1 MSNNSDHPTSDATPA
16 QLSGPAGDRAPVEDP
31 LVELARIVHRNK
43 QPAVGSDRVG
53 SVDYFADLD
62 RVDRRLAQSAPQVR
76 ANEPEPDSATPVQQP
91 RPTHEVDNAPWSR
104 ISDQDNNESTV
115 VDAPQ
120 RSASGSR
127 PAFLVSEPEP
137 EVEPLEIEST
147 ESVSLN
153 RSASLDL
160 EQNLAS
166 ELEDELIGAF
176 RQSFES
182 VAPPNE
188 PATIQHSESVYE
200 PATPPGADFDSHEA
214 FDKRSYA
221 DTGQGEP
228 HPFEPHVAPDA
239 DATLDQLAE
248 TAAADDEP
256 VFAVSDD
263 EQRRRDEDDLFFGL
277 NELDPPAAPVEREP
291 KAADTSSFDALFA
304 DLEFSP
310 QQGTQA
316 RAELKE
322 PDLVLGEPGHSATPQ
337 AVDIDNMVWPAAA
350 AAVADIADED
360 LPPPP
365 EGYDLDAVAKAMQES
380 DPTLD
385 GSGVLPPH
393 PQQEQA
399 AVPGAER
406 GQRKGLY
413 AAAVVLG
420 VAALGAGAFALFD
433 GTSVDVPSGPPPVIA
448 GLQEPLKI
456 YPENAPQAVDDT
468 QASKLIYDRVGD
480 VADAS
485 RERLVLPEATQ
496 PAELPPAPDGA
507 SSADPLVPGAPK
519 KVRTLVVRP
528 DGTIISGQPNATAAP
543 VRAVEPTPAEPIA
556 DPPVAQ
562 VPAAETPVAAEPS
575 VPAIATPDPS
585 APTTPALVTTTPAI
599 VADVPAAAVPSVIPR
614 KKPAVPVQVARAPQA
629 TAPSP
634 SVPTNSG
641 PLDLSNPGDTAA
653 PVAAQPAAGGR
664 IQPGTYIVQVTSQRS
679 EEAARATYQT
689 LQQRYSGVLGGK
701 NAVIVA
707 ANVENRGTFYRAR
720 IPTASRGEAISLCE
734 SLKAAGGDCFVR
746 RN

>member
-1 MSNNSDHPTSDATPA
+1 MSNNSDHPTSDATPT
-16 QLSGPAGDRAPVEDP
+16 QLGGAARDRAPAEDP

-43 QPAVGSDRVG
+43 QPTAGSDRVG
-53 SVDYFADLD
+53 SADYFADLD
-62 RVDRRLAQSAPQVR
+62 RVDKRLAQSAPDVR
-76 ANEPEPDSATPVQQP
+76 VTESAPDEATPTQQS
-91 RPTHEVDNAPWSR
+91 RPAHEVDEAPWSR
-104 ISDQDNNESTV
+104 ISSQDNFESTA
-115 VDAPQ
+115 VDTSR
-120 RSASGSR
+120 RSASGSG
-127 PAFLVSEPEP
+127 PAFLISEPEP
-137 EVEPLEIEST
+137 EVEPSEIESI

-176 RQSFES
+176 RKSFEP
-182 VAPPNE
+182 VATPKE
-188 PATIQHSESVYE
+188 PATNLHSESAYE
-200 PATPPGADFDSHEA
+200 PSTPTGADIGSQEA
-214 FDKRSYA
+214 FADERSHV
-221 DTGQGEP
+221 DTRRTEP
-228 HPFEPHVAPDA
+228 HSFVSPIVPAVNQMP
-239 DATLDQLAE
+239 DQLAE
-248 TAAADDEP
+248 TAAAEDES
-256 VFAVSDD
+256 VFALSAD
-263 EQRRRDEDDLFFGL
+263 EQRRRDDDDLFFGL
-277 NELDPPAAPVEREP
+277 NELDPPAAPVEPKP

-310 QQGTQA
+310 QQGTQV
-316 RAELKE
+316 RAETE
-322 PDLVLGEPGHSATPQ
+322 ETDLVLGEPVRNTAAQ
-337 AVDIDNMVWPAAA
+337 AVDIDDMVWPAAA
-350 AAVADIADED
+350 AAVADVADED

-399 AVPGAER
+399 AIPGAER

-413 AAAVVLG
+413 AAAAILGVAVLG
-420 VAALGAGAFALFD
+420 VGAFALFD
-433 GTSVDVPSGPPPVIA
+433 GSSVEVPSGPPPVIA

-456 YPENAPQAVDDT
+456 YPENAPQATDDT

-480 VADAS
+480 VSDAS

-507 SSADPLVPGAPK
+507 SSADPLVPGGPK

-528 DGTIISGQPNATAAP
+528 DGTIISGQPNSTAAP
-543 VRAVEPTPAEPIA
+543 VRAAEPTPAQPIA
-556 DPPVAQ
+556 A
-562 VPAAETPVAAEPS
+562 VPAAGVPVATEPT
-575 VPAIATPDPS
+575 VPAIAAPDPVS
-585 APTTPALVTTTPAI
+585 PTTPAIVTTTPAV
-599 VADVPAAAVPSVIPR
+599 VADVPTAVVPGVIPR

-629 TAPSP
+629 TEQRPSTP
-634 SVPTNSG
+634 VNSG
-641 PLDLSNPGDTAA
+641 PLDLSNPNETTPPA
-653 PVAAQPAAGGR
+653 VAQPDAAGS

-679 EEAARATYQT
+679 AEDARATYQT
-689 LQQRYSGVLGGK
+689 LQQRYSSVLGGR

-707 ANVENRGTFYRAR
+707 ANVDNRGTFYRAR
-720 IPTASRGEAISLCE
+720 IPTASRNDAISLCE

>member
-1 MSNNSDHPTSDATPA
+1 MSNNSDHPTSDAKPS
-16 QLSGPAGDRAPVEDP
+16 QLSGSARGHAPAEDP
-31 LVELARIVHRNK
+31 LVELAKIVHRNK
-43 QPAVGSDRVG
+43 QPAARIDRVG
-53 SVDYFADLD
+53 RADYFADLD
-62 RVDRRLAQSAPQVR
+62 RVDRRLAQSAPEVR
-76 ANEPEPDSATPVQQP
+76 ATELKP
-91 RPTHEVDNAPWSR
+91 DNAVPERPPHPARDVDDAPRSR
-104 ISDQDNNESTV
+104 ISNRDNVETAAA
-115 VDAPQ
+115 DTPQ
-120 RSASGSR
+120 RAAPSSR
-127 PAFLVSEPEP
+127 PALLVSEPEP
-137 EVEPLEIEST
+137 ETGPLEIEST

-176 RQSFES
+176 RKSFEP
-182 VAPPNE
+182 VATPKELAANL
-188 PATIQHSESVYE
+188 HSEAAYE
-200 PATPPGADFDSHEA
+200 PAAPTGGDFASLEA
-214 FDKRSYA
+214 FDEHSYA
-221 DTGQGEP
+221 DTKQTET
-228 HPFEPHVAPDA
+228 HSLVSQAIPDV
-239 DATLDQLAE
+239 DPIPNQLAE
-248 TAAADDEP
+248 TVAAEDDT
-256 VFAVSDD
+256 VFIAPAD
-263 EQRRRDEDDLFFGL
+263 EQQRRDDDDLFFGL
-277 NELDPPAAPVEREP
+277 NELDPPSAPVEHKP

-316 RAELKE
+316 QE
-322 PDLVLGEPGHSATPQ
+322 PELVLGESERNVTPQ
-337 AVDIDNMVWPAAA
+337 GVDIDDMVWPAAA
-350 AAVADIADED
+350 AIVADVADED

-365 EGYDLDAVAKAMQES
+365 EGYDLDAVARAMQES

-393 PQQEQA
+393 PEQEQA

-433 GTSVDVPSGPPPVIA
+433 GTSLDVPSGPPPIIA

-456 YPENAPQAVDDT
+456 YPENAPQAADDT

-480 VADAS
+480 VGDAS

-496 PAELPPAPDGA
+496 PADLPPAPDGA
-507 SSADPLVPGAPK
+507 SSTNPLVPGAPK

-528 DGTIISGQPNATAAP
+528 DGTIISGQPNSTAAP
-543 VRAVEPTPAEPIA
+543 VRAAEPTSAQQPTA
-556 DPPVAQ
+556 DVPVAQ
-562 VPAAETPVAAEPS
+562 QVPVAEVPVSNEPVVPATT
-575 VPAIATPDPS
+575 TPDPS
-585 APTTPALVTTTPAI
+585 TPATPAI
-599 VADVPAAAVPSVIPR
+599 VSTTPATVSDVPAAAVPNVIPR
-614 KKPAVPVQVARAPQA
+614 KKPAVPVQVARAPDT
-629 TAPSP
+629 TAQRPSTP
-634 SVPTNSG
+634 ANSG
-641 PLDLSNPGDTAA
+641 PLDLSNPSGTAA

-679 EEAARATYQT
+679 EAAARATYQT
-689 LQQRYSGVLGGK
+689 LQQRYSGVLGGR

-720 IPTASRGEAISLCE
+720 IPTASRSEAISLCE
-734 SLKAAGGDCFVR
+734 SLQAAGGDCFVR